1 MSSSAGVHPSISL
14 QKTAA
19 YKVITA
25 VGKSISDGKPLR
37 YSSLPNSSVYRQ
49 RQEHP
54 SRHGCSANDSLSARL
69 SALVDIST
77 PTSNEQLISNES
89 DEIDLETSTF
99 GTNFTMKG
107 CNQVLSAFPSSGS
120 EYFVHEI
127 FYELD
132 CRSLTWTDPLIS
144 VREAFCDVGGSI
156 MHPLFAAAGAHTDIL
171 ACIRQVFANKIHQ
184 FWVVLVHQV
193 YNYRRIFFKFFV

>member
-1 MSSSAGVHPSISL
+1 MFIGGASTDRYHPQSKILLYDIPSNEFKYVYCGGNGMSSSAGVHPTISL

-25 VGKSISDGKPLR
+25 VGKSISDDKPLR

-54 SRHGCSANDSLSARL
+54 SHSLSTRL

-77 PTSNEQLISNES
+77 PTSSEQLASNET
-89 DEIDLETSTF
+89 DDMDLETSKF
-99 GTNFTMKG
+99 GKDFTMKG
-107 CNQVLSAFPSSGS
+107 CNQVSSAFPSPGS
-120 EYFVHEI
+120 EYFVHDF

-144 VREAFCDVGGSI
+144 VREAFYDVGGSI
-156 MHPLFAAAGAHTDIL
+156 MHPVFAAAGAHTDIIL
-171 ACIRQVFANKIHQ
+171 FYVS
-184 FWVVLVHQV
+184 
-193 YNYRRIFFKFFV
+193 